1 MGDAGSQERAS
12 QVAERNAAV
21 FSKRRTES
29 RSVIGGSFRRA
40 KARKRRY
47 TSKRDAERGREI
59 GTSNARRVS
68 VFNQRGRSR
77 LRLERVGMYG
87 LSSIPNQPRL
97 FKKQP
102 FKHVE

>member
-21 FSKRRTES
+21 FSERRTES
-29 RSVIGGSFRRA
+29 RSVIGRSFQRA

-47 TSKRDAERGREI
+47 TPKRDAERGREI
-59 GTSNARRVS
+59 GTSNVRRVS
-68 VFNQRGRSR
+68 VFNQWGRSR

-87 LSSIPNQPRL
+87 LFFPP
-97 FKKQP
+97 K
-102 FKHVE
+102 